1 MKRIGKGEL
10 RMTAEEMTPYGREAA
25 RVADQV
31 AARFAE
37 VAPAH
42 QHSQIAV
49 VERLLT
55 RLPRGARALDA
66 GCGTGRP
73 TCAQLCAGG
82 LDVTGID
89 VSEAMLAAARANVP
103 QARFLRLD
111 LLGEQATGLGTF
123 DAVVS
128 FFCLMNLPEPVFVS
142 ALARFASLAGRD
154 GTVVVGVPERPGDTP
169 VEGLYGTYRP
179 PRCTRQDL
187 RHRAEQAGLT
197 VEEIE
202 VRPGT
207 GLTGAEEEH
216 LFLYARPVPPGA
228 SPSSH
233 SG

>member
-1 MKRIGKGEL
+1 MA
-10 RMTAEEMTPYGREAA
+10 AEEMTPYGREAA
-25 RVADQV
+25 EVADQV
-31 AARFAE
+31 AAQYAE
-37 VAPAH
+37 EAPRH
-42 QHSQIAV
+42 QQSQIAA

-73 TCAQLCAGG
+73 TCEQLCAAG

-89 VSEAMLAAARANVP
+89 VSEAMLAAARTNVP
-103 QARFLRLD
+103 RARFLKVD
-111 LLGEQATGLGTF
+111 LLGGQAAELGAF

-142 ALARFASLAGRD
+142 ALTRFASLTRPG
-154 GTVVVGVPERPGDTP
+154 GTVLVGVPERLGGTP
-169 VEGLYGTYRP
+169 VEGLSGTYHP

-187 RHRAEQAGLT
+187 LHRAGQAGLT
-197 VEEIE
+197 VEELD

-207 GLTGAEEEH
+207 GIMGGPETH
-216 LFLYARPVPPGA
+216 LFLHARPAARPA
-228 SPSSH
+228 R

>member
-1 MKRIGKGEL
+1 
-10 RMTAEEMTPYGREAA
+10 MTAADMTPYGKEAA
-25 RVADQV
+25 QVADRV
-31 AARFAE
+31 AARYAE

-42 QHSQIAV
+42 QDSQIAV
-49 VERLLT
+49 IERLLK
-55 RLPRGARALDA
+55 RLPRGARVLDA

-73 TCAQLCAGG
+73 TCAQLCAGGG

-103 QARFLRLD
+103 EARFLLVD

-142 ALARFASLAGRD
+142 ALARFASLARPD
-154 GTVVVGVPERPGDTP
+154 GAVIVGVPERPGETP
-169 VEGLYGTYRP
+169 VEGLYGTYHP

-187 RHRAEQAGLT
+187 RRRAGLAGLT

-207 GLTGAEEEH
+207 GIMGAEEDH
-216 LFLYARPVPPGA
+216 LFLHARPA
-228 SPSSH
+228 SSPDR